1 MRSKPISEN
10 QITLS
15 IGQSAEVL
23 GVNPST
29 ITRLIA
35 KGKLPKVQL
44 TEWRVGVLR
53 TDLKRYVMANRK
65 KAAANG
71 DKKSCNKA
79 IDVAKSP
86 RVKAATTANTQS

>member
-23 GVNPST
+23 GVHHST
-29 ITRLIA
+29 ITRLIE

-44 TEWRVGVLR
+44 TESRVGVLR
-53 TDLKRYVMANRK
+53 TDLKRYVMANRSK
-65 KAAANG
+65 VDTSQKVAA
-71 DKKSCNKA
+71 
-79 IDVAKSP
+79 
-86 RVKAATTANTQS
+86 